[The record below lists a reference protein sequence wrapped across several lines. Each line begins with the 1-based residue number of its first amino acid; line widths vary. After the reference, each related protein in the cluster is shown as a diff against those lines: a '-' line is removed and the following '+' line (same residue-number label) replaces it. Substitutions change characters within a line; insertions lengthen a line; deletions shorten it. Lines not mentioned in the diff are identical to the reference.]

1 VPELALFLSAFLAA
15 TIFPLSSEAT
25 FLLALSEGMPFS
37 HAILFASLGNILAII
52 LNYWFGYWLSEKTK
66 IKLSKSKTGL
76 KSLAYGKKYGYFILP
91 FTWLPIIGD
100 PLTLVAGV
108 IRIRFVWFV
117 IIAGSLRV
125 IRYYFLAQIF

>member
-1 VPELALFLSAFLAA
+1 MPGLALFLSAFLAA

-37 HAILFASLGNILAII
+37 HAMFFASSGNILAII
-52 LNYWFGYWLSEKTK
+52 LNYWFGYWLGEKTK
-66 IKLSKSKTGL
+66 TKLSKSRTGL
-76 KSLAYGKKYGYFILP
+76 KSLSYGEKYGYFILP
-91 FTWLPIIGD
+91 FTWLPLIGD

-108 IRIRFVWFV
+108 IRVKFVWFV